1 MEEYRDGLLLF
12 DLMEKEIWERAK
24 TDTLGLQSFY
34 EQHKE
39 EHLWKNRVEA
49 TVFSSTKIEEIKK
62 ALDLLKKNTEV
73 QAIKEKLNVNNVV
86 NVMSKSGV
94 FEEGNDALPKNTKFE
109 IGLSEIIKE
118 GEYYFVTKVDKVMP
132 KAIKTLDECRGKI
145 VNDYQQ
151 YLEQRWVDD
160 LKQEFTVKV
169 NKDVFEKVKKQLN
182 P

>member
-1 MEEYRDGLLLF
+1 
-12 DLMEKEIWERAK
+12 
-24 TDTLGLQSFY
+24 
-34 EQHKE
+34 
-39 EHLWKNRVEA
+39 
-49 TVFSSTKIEEIKK
+49 
-62 ALDLLKKNTEV
+62 
-73 QAIKEKLNVNNVV
+73 
-86 NVMSKSGV
+86 MSKSGV